1 MGDLGLTTLSFP
13 LTAEQ
18 EQFSMGPYRSSGRAA
33 HRMLTCIMHLLLD
46 RATVNGREL
55 CNISPVMK
63 SWAHTSILI
72 VLQVENEDMK

>member
-1 MGDLGLTTLSFP
+1 MGLTTLSFP

-18 EQFSMGPYRSSGRAA
+18 EQFSMGPYGCSDRLA
-33 HRMLTCIMHLLLD
+33 HRMLTCLMHLLLD
-46 RATVNGREL
+46 RATVMGRGL